1 MAKLIITI
9 NYFYLFKTIIRIFL
23 YLFSNTK
30 RYSNLLFYILLHKP
44 KSILEIGVYD
54 GRRALQMI
62 EAAKIFNN
70 RINYYGFDLFE
81 DFSKFS
87 NILEKE
93 LSKKPKNQFVIKN
106 NLRRIANVILYKGFT
121 KKTLKNFT
129 KNNSA
134 KIDFV
139 FIDGGHSIKTIKN
152 DWMYVKRIIHKR
164 SVTIFDDYYL
174 KNNQLTKLYGCNKT
188 INDLGNN
195 FKFKK
200 LPFTDKFF
208 DKKKYKFIKMIKVS
222 SVKT

>member
-121 KKTLKNFT
+121 KKN
-129 KNNSA
+129 
-134 KIDFV
+134 
-139 FIDGGHSIKTIKN
+139 G
-152 DWMYVKRIIHKR
+152 
-164 SVTIFDDYYL
+164 
-174 KNNQLTKLYGCNKT
+174 
-188 INDLGNN
+188 
-195 FKFKK
+195 
-200 LPFTDKFF
+200 
-208 DKKKYKFIKMIKVS
+208 
-222 SVKT
+222 

>member
-30 RYSNLLFYILLHKP
+30 RYSNLLFYILLHRP

-87 NILEKE
+87 NILDKE

-139 FIDGGHSIKTIKN
+139 FIDG
-152 DWMYVKRIIHKR
+152 
-164 SVTIFDDYYL
+164 
-174 KNNQLTKLYGCNKT
+174 
-188 INDLGNN
+188 
-195 FKFKK
+195 
-200 LPFTDKFF
+200 
-208 DKKKYKFIKMIKVS
+208 
-222 SVKT
+222 